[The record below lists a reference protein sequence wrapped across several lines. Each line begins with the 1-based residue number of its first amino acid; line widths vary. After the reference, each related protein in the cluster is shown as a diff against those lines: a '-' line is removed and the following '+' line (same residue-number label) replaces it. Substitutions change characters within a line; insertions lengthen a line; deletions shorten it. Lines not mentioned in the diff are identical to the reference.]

1 MSVEL
6 EGFAVY
12 PDKVARAREWMAFL
26 KTHQKE
32 VNATLGPEHI
42 LVERIFSLSVG
53 GRFYLCWYTEQTGA
67 SPDVTESLNPIDQ
80 EHVAFWRECI
90 DEDVTRFRFR
100 LENSFYV

>member
-12 PDKVARAREWMAFL
+12 PDKVARAKAWMAFL

-32 VNATLGPEHI
+32 VNAALGPEHI

-53 GRFYLCWYTEQTGA
+53 ERFYLCWYTE
-67 SPDVTESLNPIDQ
+67 
-80 EHVAFWRECI
+80 
-90 DEDVTRFRFR
+90 
-100 LENSFYV
+100 